1 MFTDF
6 PKRLRSYRVKEGLT
20 QKELAKRIGV
30 DRTTISKYESGDR
43 MPDVVTAF
51 RLAECLKV
59 SIYEL
64 FPVKRISDRSA

>member
-6 PKRLRSYRVKEGLT
+6 PKRLRSFRVKEGLT

-30 DRTTISKYESGDR
+30 DRTTISKYEAGDR
-43 MPDVVTAF
+43 MPDVEKAF

-59 SIYEL
+59 SIDDL
-64 FPVKRISDRSA
+64 LRVKHVER